1 VTIAMDRS
9 NVFKP
14 SGKTWEE
21 RAQFFINYFRN
32 TDERYPEDK
41 WKRGLEAAEAWLKLI
56 KTQASTD
63 EVARL
68 LQTMRENRF
77 NGSGWHDLSLQY
89 YSWAKV
95 GNFEVPSFEEYLSS
109 SKE

>member
-1 VTIAMDRS
+1 MDKS

-14 SGKTWEE
+14 YGKTWED
-21 RAQFFINYFRN
+21 RAQFFISYFRH
-32 TDERYPEDK
+32 TDEMYPEVK
-41 WKRGLEAAEAWLKLI
+41 WKRGLEAAEKWLKLI
-56 KTQASTD
+56 RGQASAE

-77 NGSGWHDLSLQY
+77 KGSGWHDLSLQY
-89 YSWAKV
+89 YSWAKA

-109 SKE
+109 SNE